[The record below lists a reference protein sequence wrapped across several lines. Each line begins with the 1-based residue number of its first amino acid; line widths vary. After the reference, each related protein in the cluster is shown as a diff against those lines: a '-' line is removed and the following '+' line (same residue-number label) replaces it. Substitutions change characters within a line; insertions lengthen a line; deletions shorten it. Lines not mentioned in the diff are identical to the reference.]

1 MLGAI
6 IGDIVGSKYE
16 FNNTFDYDFE
26 MFTNG
31 CSFTDDTICTVA
43 IMEAL
48 LHNQPFKATLHS
60 WCNRY
65 PCPMG
70 GYGASFAR
78 WIREKDPQP
87 YNSFGNGAAMR
98 VSPIGWFYAS
108 LPLTL
113 SAARDTASVSHN
125 HVEGEKGACA
135 TACAIYRLRH
145 EHDLDCVR
153 KTAAYY
159 YGEDWESDLPPQG
172 RFDETCQGCVP
183 LAFRIVMQSGGF
195 EDAIRKA
202 VSYGGD
208 SDTLGA
214 IVGSL
219 AEAIWGCPLDL
230 VKKATTYL
238 PNDMKAV
245 VFRFYNTIR
254 TYNGADD
261 FLKYLVCRKKI

>member
-6 IGDIVGSKYE
+6 IGDIAGSKYE
-16 FNNTFDYDFE
+16 FNNTFDYNFE
-26 MFTNG
+26 MFPNG
-31 CSFTDDTICTVA
+31 CNFTDDTICTVA

-48 LHNQPFKATLHS
+48 LRDHSSLKTVLHR

-65 PCPMG
+65 PSPMG
-70 GYGASFAR
+70 GYGTSFAR

-98 VSPIGWFYAS
+98 VSPVGWFYPYLEQTQEVARQ
-108 LPLTL
+108 
-113 SAARDTASVSHN
+113 SARCSHN
-125 HVEGEKGACA
+125 HPEGIKGAEAVAVVIHELRDTHNIGVISMCA
-135 TACAIYRLRH
+135 PW
-145 EHDLDCVR
+145 
-153 KTAAYY
+153 Y
-159 YGEDWESDLPPQG
+159 YGEDWESNLPPQG

-183 LAFRIVMQSGGF
+183 LAFHIVKHSNGF

-219 AEAIWGCPLDL
+219 AEAMWGCPLEL
-230 VKKATTYL
+230 VKKAITYL
-238 PNDMKAV
+238 PDDMKEV
-245 VFRFYNTIR
+245 IFEFYNSILEP
-254 TYNGADD
+254 YEGVND
-261 FLKYLVCRKKI
+261 FLKYLV